1 MGDKKRG
8 MDEMRSSISRYLEDI
23 ENNYEDIIE
32 DLSLEQFEDIMD
44 KYHKKII
51 HYETIINNSLK

>member
-1 MGDKKRG
+1 
-8 MDEMRSSISRYLEDI
+8 MRSSISRYLDDI

-32 DLSLEQFEDIMD
+32 DLSFDQFEDIME

-51 HYETIINNSLK
+51 HF

>member
-51 HYETIINNSLK
+51 HYETIR